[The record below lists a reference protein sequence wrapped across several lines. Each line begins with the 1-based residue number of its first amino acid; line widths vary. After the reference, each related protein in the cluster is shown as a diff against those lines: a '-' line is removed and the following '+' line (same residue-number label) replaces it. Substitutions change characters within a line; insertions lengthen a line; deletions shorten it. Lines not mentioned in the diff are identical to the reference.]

1 MLKKRII
8 PLILLKDEK
17 IVKGKNFTGHIPV
30 GSPTSTVKVYISQCA
45 DEILLI
51 DISQKNDD
59 SVLRLIKDASCNCNV
74 PFTVGG
80 KIKNINY
87 IRELLLSGAD
97 KVLITSEATN
107 NIRFIEESAKIYGSQ
122 CIVAGLDYKKIDNKY
137 KVFSN
142 SGKSETNLDFFEY
155 VDRLQDFGAGEIL
168 LNSIDRDGMM
178 TGYDLELI
186 NDVSSKLRI
195 PVIACG
201 GAGSFDHIEDLFKK
215 TKASA
220 AACASIFN
228 FSDNNPFRLRA
239 YLKNKGI
246 LVREF

>member
-8 PLILLKDEK
+8 PLILLKDER

-30 GSPTSTVKVYISQCA
+30 GNAISMVKVYISQCA

-51 DISQKNDD
+51 DISEKNNT
-59 SVLRLIKDASCNCNV
+59 SILSLIKEASCNCNV

-80 KIKNINY
+80 KIKNVDY

-97 KVLITSEATN
+97 KVLVTSEATN
-107 NIRFIEESAKIYGSQ
+107 NINFIKESAKIYGSQ
-122 CIVAGLDYKKIDNKY
+122 CIIVGLDYKKIDNKY
-137 KVFSN
+137 KVFSK
-142 SGKSETNLDFFEY
+142 SGLLETSLDFSEY
-155 VDRLQDFGAGEIL
+155 VEKLQDFGAGEIL

-246 LVREF
+246 PVREL